1 MSRGNPAET
10 IRKLVTLAASGDT
23 PETRSAAAM
32 ARKQVMALDTELLS
46 TLEGQR
52 ASLVEQLRYESRR
65 LDSPRER
72 ATKQETGELVS
83 RALVLFNHYRR
94 IDVLIPVAMLL
105 RIEAGHT
112 LTNDE
117 RQQLDGPVDSLLDR
131 WFKASRE
138 RERVEREQRR
148 TEARR
153 RRREAKR
160 AARAA
165 SDRQGHMP

>member
-1 MSRGNPAET
+1 LSRGNPAET

-23 PETRSAAAM
+23 PEARSAAAM
-32 ARKQVMALDTELLS
+32 ARKQIMALDTELLS

-52 ASLVEQLRYESRR
+52 ASLVEQLRHESRR
-65 LDSPRER
+65 LSSARER

-83 RALVLFNHYRR
+83 DALVLFNHYRR

-105 RIEAGHT
+105 RIEDGRA

-138 RERVEREQRR
+138 RQQAEREQRR
-148 TEARR
+148 AEARR
-153 RRREAKR
+153 KRREAQT
-160 AARAA
+160 ASARQEA
-165 SDRQGHMP
+165 RP